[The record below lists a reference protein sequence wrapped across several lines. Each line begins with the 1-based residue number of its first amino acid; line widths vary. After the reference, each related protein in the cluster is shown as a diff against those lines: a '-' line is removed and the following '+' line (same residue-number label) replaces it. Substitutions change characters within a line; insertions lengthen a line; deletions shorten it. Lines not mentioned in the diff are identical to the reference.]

1 MDEVDYRMMLDQ
13 LLRIEGAGLSTY
25 RDAAGN
31 LIVAPDHYVERMGVR
46 GTGMA
51 ILEVDV
57 RAVARELHQ
66 LWPTAGKLDEVRQ
79 RALIHMAF
87 NLGARGLLTMTRL
100 VSAVESRL
108 WEAAAREMLISQWA
122 KQQPPRASVLAAM
135 MRTGRDDV
143 LRVIQPEAHNPQQV
157 QLGIRT

>member
-13 LLRIEGAGLSTY
+13 LLRIEGVGLAAY
-25 RDAAGN
+25 RDATGN

-51 ILEVDV
+51 VLEVDV
-57 RAVARELHQ
+57 RAVARELDE
-66 LWPTAGKLDEVRQ
+66 LWPTTGKLDGVRQ

-87 NLGARGLLTMTRL
+87 TMGVRGLLTMTRL
-100 VSAVESRL
+100 VSAVESRF
-108 WEAAAREMLISQWA
+108 WETAAEEMLISQWA
-122 KQQPPRASVLAAM
+122 KQEPRRAIVLAAM

-143 LRVIQPEAHNPQQV
+143 LRVIQPEAHNE
-157 QLGIRT
+157 

>member
-13 LLRIEGAGLSTY
+13 ILRIEGAGLSAY

-31 LIVAPDHYVERMGVR
+31 LIVAPDHYVERMGVK

-51 ILEVDV
+51 VLEVDV
-57 RAVARELHQ
+57 RAVAKELDQ
-66 LWPTAGKLDEVRQ
+66 LWPTTAKLDEVRQ

-87 NLGARGLLTMTRL
+87 NLGVRGLLTMTPL

-108 WEAAAREMLISQWA
+108 WEAAADEMLISHWG
-122 KQQPPRASVLAAM
+122 KRGPHRASVLAAM

-143 LRVIQPEAHNPQQV
+143 LRVIQPRSA
-157 QLGIRT
+157 

>member
-13 LLRIEGAGLSTY
+13 LLTVEGASLSTY

-46 GTGMA
+46 GTGLA
-51 ILEVDV
+51 LLEVDV
-57 RAVARELHQ
+57 RAVAKELHQ
-66 LWPTAGKLDEVRQ
+66 LWPTIGMLDEVRQ

-87 NLGARGLLTMTRL
+87 NLGVRGLLTMTRL

-108 WEAAAREMLISQWA
+108 WETAADEMLISQWA
-122 KQQPPRASVLAAM
+122 KQEPRRANVLAAM

-143 LRVIQPEAHNPQQV
+143 LTVIQPEAHNQQQV